1 MGGSKFAQKVASMA
15 VKHVPDGLKVA
26 MERRDGKW
34 YALAQMDGVPD
45 VTICATGTM
54 DLMKKLL
61 TAWHKAAGTN
71 LKALVHQA
79 AQAEGKTP

>member
-1 MGGSKFAQKVASMA
+1 
-15 VKHVPDGLKVA
+15 
-26 MERRDGKW
+26 
-34 YALAQMDGVPD
+34 MDGVPD